1 MSKLVLNANGMIV
14 KAAVEKAEDIVT
26 VEETLSMAA
35 HKGHAN
41 AIIRNIH
48 KMVPVIEGVVLRAAQ
63 DKKTGKPYLYG
74 ERFYTEGSNNPNARA
89 LMEFAS
95 DFDTNE
101 QAVIQL
107 SHWDED
113 EKKLVPDHTVKCNDK
128 TAKRL
133 YVATKTH
140 TLVVYAQLEKDLKKI
155 YKSYSEKQLKNMKQ
169 KFVDEVETMGLRITK
184 NNKVYVANKSVEG
197 THLTVL
203 NWSPSNMRSETQLMT
218 AIQPDDAFKIMD
230 EVSGGALSQ
239 AMSGKLT
246 VASLTKLSARLGILG
261 APSVE
266 MAKAANEEFG
276 YVIVLDEIKG
286 PQDYNEETKEMLE
299 SNGIEIDD
307 NTSDGGYCISVEMI
321 QKSFAKLGRIL
332 SMEKALLFAA
342 QTRANKYFTK
352 VFGEAKTQKNMQFRL
367 NRIIEMYG
375 EDKVLFVEAGEDV
388 TKLERYSEILKSNI
402 VANNALPENERLS
415 EKEILEKTLAD
426 LKKSY
431 KAIVVG
437 NRETL
442 GCIID
447 YNGGKLLKNISLQ
460 KIVEGDVTT
469 HLLDIAKCSETS
481 TSGQMLA
488 KFLIA
493 NKEATINALL
503 ECMADNFDAEL
514 ENMLS
519 GDVDAHKASLAQFMV
534 RYVPNG
540 VENTAA
546 LEALIKEMLPRLQS
560 MIYKSK
566 IDIKAYFQRAL
577 FDDTFFL
584 TAGKVDSLLARNK
597 WTGRLECYSRD
608 VEVKFAKEIAE
619 IKAREDLTLE
629 QKDKATSELLTGVAF
644 KYPSPSS
651 DENAIVTYVT
661 SEQLKARINAMYKA
675 KQITRDERAILLDDF
690 LNTSYGVTK
699 LGADNTLKHKLAGM
713 DTDYDGIAVV
723 FEKKLVDILLTKYNN
738 NDGLATIICK

>member
-1 MSKLVLNANGMIV
+1 MSKLVLNTNGMIV
-14 KAAVEKAEDIVT
+14 KAAVEKSEDVVT
-26 VEETLSMAA
+26 TESILSIAA
-35 HKGHAN
+35 HRGHAN

-48 KMVPVIEGVVLRAAQ
+48 NMVPVIEGIILRAAQ
-63 DKKTGKPYLYG
+63 DKNGGDMYLYG
-74 ERFYTEGSNNPNARA
+74 ERFYTEGTNSPNARA
-89 LMEFAS
+89 LMEFAG
-95 DFDTNE
+95 DFETDE
-101 QAVIQL
+101 QVVIQL
-107 SHWDED
+107 SHWDEND
-113 EKKLVPDHTVKCNDK
+113 KVLVPDYTVKCNDN

-133 YVATKTH
+133 YVITKTH
-140 TLVVYAQLEKDLKKI
+140 TLVVYAQLENDIKKI
-155 YKSYSEKQLKNMKQ
+155 MKHSTEAEIKETKNKL
-169 KFVDEVETMGLRITK
+169 VDEVETMGLRITDK
-184 NNKVYVANKSVEG
+184 NKIYLANKEVAG

-218 AIQPDDAFKIMD
+218 AIQPDDAFEVMD
-230 EVSGGALSQ
+230 KVSGGALSE
-239 AMSGKLT
+239 AISGKLT
-246 VASLTKLSARLGILG
+246 VAGLTKLSARLGILG

-266 MAKAANEEFG
+266 MVKAANEEFG
-276 YVIVLDEIKG
+276 YVIVLDEILG

-299 SNGIEIDD
+299 SNGIEIDN
-307 NTSDGGYCISVEMI
+307 NTSDGAYCISVEMI
-321 QKSFAKLGRIL
+321 QKSFAKLGRNL
-332 SMEKALLFAA
+332 SMNKALLFAA

-367 NRIIEMYG
+367 NKLIEMYG
-375 EDKVLFVEAGEDV
+375 EDKVLFVEAGANVSNLNKED
-388 TKLERYSEILKSNI
+388 
-402 VANNALPENERLS
+402 
-415 EKEILEKTLAD
+415 
-426 LKKSY
+426 Y
-431 KAIVVG
+431 KVVVVG
-437 NRETL
+437 NRDML

-460 KIVEGDVTT
+460 KIVEGNITT
-469 HLLDIAKCSETS
+469 YLLDIAKCSDTS

-493 NKEATINALL
+493 NKEATIDALL
-503 ECMADNFDAEL
+503 GCMGDNYDEKL
-514 ENMLS
+514 EEMLY
-519 GDVDAHKASLAQFMV
+519 GDIDAHQASLAQFIL
-534 RYVPNG
+534 RYAEDG
-540 VENTAA
+540 AENTAA
-546 LEALIKEMLPRLQS
+546 LEALIKEQLPQQIS
-560 MIYKSK
+560 MVYKNK
-566 IDIKAYFQRAL
+566 IGIKAYFQRAL

-619 IKAREDLTLE
+619 IEAREDLTLE
-629 QKDKATSELLTGVAF
+629 QKDKAISELLTGVAF

-651 DENAIVTYVT
+651 DENAIVTYRT
-661 SEQLKARINAMYKA
+661 SKQLKAKINDMYKA
-675 KQITRDERAILLDDF
+675 KQITREERTILLDDF

>member
-35 HKGHAN
+35 HKGHVN

-48 KMVPVIEGVVLRAAQ
+48 KMVPVIEGILLRAAQ

-89 LMEFAS
+89 LMEFAR

-101 QAVIQL
+101 QAVVQL

-128 TAKRL
+128 TADRL

-140 TLVVYAQLEKDLKKI
+140 TLVIYAQLEKDLKKI
-155 YKSYSEKQLKNMKQ
+155 YQNHSEKQLKDMKQ

-184 NNKVYVANKSVEG
+184 ENKVYVANKSVEG

-218 AIQPDDAFKIMD
+218 AIQADKAFEIMD

-239 AMSGKLT
+239 AIEGKMT
-246 VASLTKLSARLGILG
+246 VAGLIKLSARLGILG

-266 MAKAANEEFG
+266 MVKAANEEFG
-276 YVIVLDEIKG
+276 YVIVLDEILG
-286 PQDYNEETKEMLE
+286 PQDYNKETKEMLE

-307 NTSDGGYCISVEMI
+307 NTSDGAYCISVEMM
-321 QKSFAKLGRIL
+321 QKSFAKLGRNL

-367 NRIIEMYG
+367 NRLIEMYG
-375 EDKVLFVEAGEDV
+375 EDKVLFVEAGADVSNLNKED
-388 TKLERYSEILKSNI
+388 
-402 VANNALPENERLS
+402 
-415 EKEILEKTLAD
+415 
-426 LKKSY
+426 Y
-431 KAIVVG
+431 KVIVVG

-460 KIVEGDVTT
+460 KIVEGNVTT
-469 HLLDIAKCSETS
+469 HLLDIAKCSDTS

-503 ECMADNFDAEL
+503 ECMAENFDAEL

-560 MIYKSK
+560 MVYKSK

-597 WTGRLECYSRD
+597 YSGRLECYSRD
-608 VEVKFAKEIAE
+608 VEVKFAEEINEIENSNATRAE
-619 IKAREDLTLE
+619 
-629 QKDKATSELLTGVAF
+629 KDAKLAELLTGVAF

-661 SEQLKARINAMYKA
+661 SAQLKARINAMYKA

-723 FEKKLVDILLTKYNN
+723 FEKKLVDILLTKYND

>member
-35 HKGHAN
+35 HKGHVN
-41 AIIRNIH
+41 AIIGNIH
-48 KMVPVIEGVVLRAAQ
+48 KMVPVIEGIVLRAAQ
-63 DKKTGKPYLYG
+63 DKESGEIYLYG
-74 ERFYTEGSNNPNARA
+74 EKFYTEGSNNPNARA
-89 LMEFAS
+89 LMEFAA

-101 QAVIQL
+101 QAVVQL
-107 SHWDED
+107 SNWDED
-113 EKKLVPDHTVKCNDK
+113 EKKLKPNRTVKCNDT
-128 TAKRL
+128 TADRL

-140 TLVVYAQLEKDLKKI
+140 TLVVYAQIENDIRKI
-155 YKSYSEKQLKNMKQ
+155 MKNSTDAEIKEV
-169 KFVDEVETMGLRITK
+169 KNKLVDGVETMGLRITK

-218 AIQPDDAFKIMD
+218 AIKQDDAFKIMD
-230 EVSGGALSQ
+230 EVSGGALSE
-239 AMSGKLT
+239 AIKGKLT
-246 VASLTKLSARLGILG
+246 VAGLIKLSARLGILG

-266 MAKAANEEFG
+266 MVKAANEEFG

-307 NTSDGGYCISVEMI
+307 NTSDGAYCISVEMI
-321 QKSFAKLGRIL
+321 QKSFAKLNRIL

-367 NRIIEMYG
+367 NKLIEKYG
-375 EDKVLFVEAGEDV
+375 EDKVLFVEAGADVSNLNKED
-388 TKLERYSEILKSNI
+388 
-402 VANNALPENERLS
+402 
-415 EKEILEKTLAD
+415 
-426 LKKSY
+426 Y
-431 KAIVVG
+431 KVIVVG

-460 KIVEGDVTT
+460 KIVEGNVTT

-493 NKEATINALL
+493 DKEATINALL
-503 ECMADNFDAEL
+503 ECMTENFDAEL

-519 GDVDAHKASLAQFMV
+519 GDVDAHKASLAQFII
-534 RYVPNG
+534 RYVANG
-540 VENTAA
+540 TENTAA
-546 LEALIKEMLPRLQS
+546 LEALIKEMLPRQQS
-560 MIYKSK
+560 MVYKNR
-566 IDIKAYFQRAL
+566 INIKAYFQRAL

-584 TAGKVDSLLARNK
+584 TAGKVNSLLARNEYS
-597 WTGRLECYSRD
+597 GRLECYSRD
-608 VEVKFAKEIAE
+608 VEVKFAEEINEIESSNATRAE
-619 IKAREDLTLE
+619 
-629 QKDKATSELLTGVAF
+629 KDAKLAALLTGVAF

-661 SEQLKARINAMYKA
+661 SAQLKARINAMYKA

-723 FEKKLVDILLTKYNN
+723 FEKKLVDILLTKYND

>member
-14 KAAVEKAEDIVT
+14 KAAIEKAEDVVT
-26 VEETLSMAA
+26 IESELSMAA
-35 HKGHAN
+35 HKGHVN
-41 AIIRNIH
+41 AITGNIH
-48 KMVPVIEGVVLRAAQ
+48 KMVPVIEGIVLRAAQ
-63 DKKTGKPYLYG
+63 DKKSGKMYLYG
-74 ERFYTEGSNNPNARA
+74 EKFYTEGSNNPNARA
-89 LMEFAS
+89 LMEFAR

-101 QAVIQL
+101 QAVVQL

-113 EKKLVPDHTVKCNDK
+113 EKKLVPDYTVKCNDN
-128 TAKRL
+128 TAKRM
-133 YVATKTH
+133 YVFTKTH
-140 TLVVYAQLEKDLKKI
+140 TLVTYAQLENDIRKIKKNSTDEEI
-155 YKSYSEKQLKNMKQ
+155 KEIKN
-169 KFVDEVETMGLRITK
+169 KFVDEVETMGLRITNK
-184 NNKVYVANKSVEG
+184 NRVYVANKSVEG

-218 AIQPDDAFKIMD
+218 AIKQDDAFKIMD
-230 EVSGGALSQ
+230 EVSGGALSE
-239 AMSGKLT
+239 AIKGKLT
-246 VASLTKLSARLGILG
+246 VAGLIKLSARLGILG

-266 MAKAANEEFG
+266 MVKAANEEFG
-276 YVIVLDEIKG
+276 YVIVLDEILG
-286 PQDYNEETKEMLE
+286 PQDYNEETREMLE

-307 NTSDGGYCISVEMI
+307 NTSDGSYCISVEMM
-321 QKSFAKLGRIL
+321 QKSFAKLRRNL

-367 NRIIEMYG
+367 NRLIEMYG
-375 EDKVLFVEAGEDV
+375 EDKVLFVEAGADVSNLNKED
-388 TKLERYSEILKSNI
+388 
-402 VANNALPENERLS
+402 
-415 EKEILEKTLAD
+415 
-426 LKKSY
+426 Y
-431 KAIVVG
+431 KVIVVG

-460 KIVEGDVTT
+460 KIVEGNVTT

-493 NKEATINALL
+493 DKEATIDALL
-503 ECMADNFDAEL
+503 GCMGDNYDEKL
-514 ENMLS
+514 EEMLY
-519 GDVDAHKASLAQFMV
+519 GDVDAHQASLAQFIL
-534 RYVPNG
+534 RYAEDG
-540 VENTAA
+540 AENTAA
-546 LEALIKEMLPRLQS
+546 LEALIKEQLPQQTS
-560 MIYKSK
+560 MVYKSK

-619 IKAREDLTLE
+619 IEAREDLTLE

-651 DENAIVTYVT
+651 DENAIVTYRT
-661 SEQLKARINAMYKA
+661 SKQLKAKINDMYKA
-675 KQITRDERAILLDDF
+675 KQITREERAILLDDF

-723 FEKKLVDILLTKYNN
+723 FEKKLVDILLTKYND

>member
-14 KAAVEKAEDIVT
+14 KAAIERAEEIAT
-26 VEETLSMAA
+26 IESPLSMAA
-35 HKGHAN
+35 HKGHVN

-48 KMVPVIEGVVLRAAQ
+48 KMVPVIEGIILRAAQ
-63 DKKTGKPYLYG
+63 DKESGEMYLYG
-74 ERFYTEGSNNPNARA
+74 ERFHTTGSNNPNARA
-89 LMEFAS
+89 LMEFAA

-101 QAVIQL
+101 QAVVQL

-113 EKKLVPDHTVKCNDK
+113 EKALVPDYTVKCNDT
-128 TAKRL
+128 TADRL

-140 TLVVYAQLEKDLKKI
+140 TLVVYARLENDIRKI
-155 YKSYSEKQLKNMKQ
+155 MKNSTDAEIKEV
-169 KFVDEVETMGLRITK
+169 KNKLVDGVETMGLRITK
-184 NNKVYVANKSVEG
+184 NDKVYVANKSVEG

-266 MAKAANEEFG
+266 MVKAANEEFG

-307 NTSDGGYCISVEMI
+307 NTSDGAYCISVEMI
-321 QKSFAKLGRIL
+321 QKSFAKLNRIL

-367 NRIIEMYG
+367 NKLIEKYG
-375 EDKVLFVEAGEDV
+375 EDKVLFVEAGADVSNLNKED
-388 TKLERYSEILKSNI
+388 
-402 VANNALPENERLS
+402 
-415 EKEILEKTLAD
+415 
-426 LKKSY
+426 Y
-431 KAIVVG
+431 KVIVVG

-460 KIVEGDVTT
+460 KIVEGNVTT

-493 NKEATINALL
+493 NKEATIDALL
-503 ECMADNFDAEL
+503 GCMGDNYDEKL
-514 ENMLS
+514 EEMLY
-519 GDVDAHKASLAQFMV
+519 GDIDAHQASLAQFIL
-534 RYVPNG
+534 RYAEDG
-540 VENTAA
+540 AENTAA
-546 LEALIKEMLPRLQS
+546 LEALIKEQLPQQIS
-560 MIYKSK
+560 MVYKNK
-566 IDIKAYFQRAL
+566 IGIKAYFQRAL

-619 IKAREDLTLE
+619 IEAREDLTLE
-629 QKDKATSELLTGVAF
+629 QKDKAISELLTGVAF

-651 DENAIVTYVT
+651 DENAIVTYRT
-661 SEQLKARINAMYKA
+661 SKQLKAKINDMYKA
-675 KQITRDERAILLDDF
+675 KQITREERTILLDDF

-723 FEKKLVDILLTKYNN
+723 FEKKLVDILLTKYND

>member
-26 VEETLSMAA
+26 VESPLSMAA
-35 HKGHAN
+35 HKGHVN
-41 AIIRNIH
+41 AIIGNIH
-48 KMVPVIEGVVLRAAQ
+48 KMVPVIEGIVLRAAQ
-63 DKKTGKPYLYG
+63 DKESGEIYLYG
-74 ERFYTEGSNNPNARA
+74 EKFYTEGSNNPNARA
-89 LMEFAS
+89 LMEFAA

-101 QAVIQL
+101 QAVVQL
-107 SHWDED
+107 SNWDED
-113 EKKLVPDHTVKCNDK
+113 EKKLKPNRTVKCNDT
-128 TAKRL
+128 TADRL

-140 TLVVYAQLEKDLKKI
+140 TLVVYAQIENDIRKI
-155 YKSYSEKQLKNMKQ
+155 MKNSTDAEIKEV
-169 KFVDEVETMGLRITK
+169 KNKLVDGVETMGLRITK

-218 AIQPDDAFKIMD
+218 AIQADKAFEIMD

-239 AMSGKLT
+239 AIEGKIT
-246 VASLTKLSARLGILG
+246 VAGLIKLSARLGILG

-266 MAKAANEEFG
+266 MVKAANEEFG

-307 NTSDGGYCISVEMI
+307 NTSDGAYCISVEMI
-321 QKSFAKLGRIL
+321 QKSFAKLNRIL

-367 NRIIEMYG
+367 NKLIEKYG
-375 EDKVLFVEAGEDV
+375 EDKVLFVEAGADVSNLNKED
-388 TKLERYSEILKSNI
+388 
-402 VANNALPENERLS
+402 
-415 EKEILEKTLAD
+415 
-426 LKKSY
+426 Y
-431 KAIVVG
+431 KVIVVG

-460 KIVEGDVTT
+460 KIVEGNVTT

-493 NKEATINALL
+493 DKEATINALL
-503 ECMADNFDAEL
+503 ECMTENFDAEL

-519 GDVDAHKASLAQFMV
+519 GDVDAHKASLAQFII
-534 RYVPNG
+534 RYVANG
-540 VENTAA
+540 TENTAA
-546 LEALIKEMLPRLQS
+546 LEALIKEMLPRQQS
-560 MIYKSK
+560 MVYKNR
-566 IDIKAYFQRAL
+566 INIKAYFQRAL

-584 TAGKVDSLLARNK
+584 TAGKVNSLLARNEYS
-597 WTGRLECYSRD
+597 GRLECYSRD
-608 VEVKFAKEIAE
+608 VEVKFAEEINEIESSNATRAE
-619 IKAREDLTLE
+619 
-629 QKDKATSELLTGVAF
+629 KDAKLAALLTGVAF

-661 SEQLKARINAMYKA
+661 SAQLKARINAMYKA

-723 FEKKLVDILLTKYNN
+723 FEKKLVDILLTKYND

>member
-35 HKGHAN
+35 HKGHVN

-48 KMVPVIEGVVLRAAQ
+48 KMVPVIEGILLRAAQ

-89 LMEFAS
+89 LMEFAA

-101 QAVIQL
+101 QAVVQL

-113 EKKLVPDHTVKCNDK
+113 EKALVPDYTVKCNDT
-128 TAKRL
+128 TADRL

-140 TLVVYAQLEKDLKKI
+140 TLVIYAQLEKDLKKI
-155 YKSYSEKQLKNMKQ
+155 YQNHSEKQLKDMKQ

-184 NNKVYVANKSVEG
+184 NDKVYVANKSVEG

-266 MAKAANEEFG
+266 MVKAANEEFG

-307 NTSDGGYCISVEMI
+307 NTSDGAYCISVEMI
-321 QKSFAKLGRIL
+321 QKSFAKLNRIL

-367 NRIIEMYG
+367 NKLIEKYG
-375 EDKVLFVEAGEDV
+375 EDKVLFVEAGADVSNLNKED
-388 TKLERYSEILKSNI
+388 
-402 VANNALPENERLS
+402 
-415 EKEILEKTLAD
+415 
-426 LKKSY
+426 Y
-431 KAIVVG
+431 KVIVVG

-460 KIVEGDVTT
+460 KIVEGNVTT

-493 NKEATINALL
+493 NKEATIDALL
-503 ECMADNFDAEL
+503 GCMGDNYDEKL
-514 ENMLS
+514 EEMLY
-519 GDVDAHKASLAQFMV
+519 GDIDAHQASLAQFIL
-534 RYVPNG
+534 RYAEDG
-540 VENTAA
+540 AENTAA
-546 LEALIKEMLPRLQS
+546 LEALIKEQLPQQIS
-560 MIYKSK
+560 MVYKNK
-566 IDIKAYFQRAL
+566 IGIKAYFQRAL

-619 IKAREDLTLE
+619 IEAREDLTLE
-629 QKDKATSELLTGVAF
+629 QKDKAISELLTGVAF

-651 DENAIVTYVT
+651 DENAIVTYRT
-661 SEQLKARINAMYKA
+661 SKQLKAKINDMYKA
-675 KQITRDERAILLDDF
+675 KQITREERTILLDDF

-723 FEKKLVDILLTKYNN
+723 FEKKLVDILLTKYND

>member
-26 VEETLSMAA
+26 VESPLSMAA
-35 HKGHAN
+35 HKGHVN
-41 AIIRNIH
+41 AIIGNIH
-48 KMVPVIEGVVLRAAQ
+48 KMVPVIEGIVLRAAQ
-63 DKKTGKPYLYG
+63 DKESGEIYLYG
-74 ERFYTEGSNNPNARA
+74 EKFYTEGSNNPNARA
-89 LMEFAS
+89 LMEFAA

-101 QAVIQL
+101 QAVVQL
-107 SHWDED
+107 SNWDED
-113 EKKLVPDHTVKCNDK
+113 EKKLKPNRTVKCNDT
-128 TAKRL
+128 TADRL

-140 TLVVYAQLEKDLKKI
+140 TLVVYAQIENDIRKI
-155 YKSYSEKQLKNMKQ
+155 MKNSTDAEIKEIKN

-203 NWSPSNMRSETQLMT
+203 NWSPSNMRNETQLMT
-218 AIQPDDAFKIMD
+218 AIKQDDAFKIMD
-230 EVSGGALSQ
+230 EVSGGALSE
-239 AMSGKLT
+239 AIKGKLT
-246 VASLTKLSARLGILG
+246 VAGLIKLSARLGILG

-266 MAKAANEEFG
+266 MVKAANEEFG

-307 NTSDGGYCISVEMI
+307 NTSDGAYCISVEMI
-321 QKSFAKLGRIL
+321 QKSFAKLGRNL

-367 NRIIEMYG
+367 NRLIEMYG
-375 EDKVLFVEAGEDV
+375 EDKVLFVEAGADVSNLNKED
-388 TKLERYSEILKSNI
+388 
-402 VANNALPENERLS
+402 
-415 EKEILEKTLAD
+415 
-426 LKKSY
+426 Y
-431 KAIVVG
+431 KVIVVG

-460 KIVEGDVTT
+460 KIVEGNVTT

-493 NKEATINALL
+493 DKEATIDALL
-503 ECMADNFDAEL
+503 GCMGDNYDEKL
-514 ENMLS
+514 EEMLY
-519 GDVDAHKASLAQFMV
+519 GDVDAHQASLAQFIL
-534 RYVPNG
+534 RYAEDG
-540 VENTAA
+540 AENTAA
-546 LEALIKEMLPRLQS
+546 LEALIKEQLPQQTS
-560 MIYKSK
+560 MVYKSK

-584 TAGKVDSLLARNK
+584 TAGKVNSLLARNK
-597 WTGRLECYSRD
+597 YSGRLECYSRD

-619 IKAREDLTLE
+619 IENSNITREE
-629 QKDKATSELLTGVAF
+629 KDAKLAALLTGVAF

-661 SEQLKARINAMYKA
+661 SAQLKARINAMYKA

-723 FEKKLVDILLTKYNN
+723 FEKKLVDILLTKYND

>member
-35 HKGHAN
+35 HKGHVN
-41 AIIRNIH
+41 AIIGNIH
-48 KMVPVIEGVVLRAAQ
+48 KMVPVIEGIVLRAAQ
-63 DKKTGKPYLYG
+63 DKESGEIYLYG
-74 ERFYTEGSNNPNARA
+74 EKFYTEGSNNPNARA
-89 LMEFAS
+89 LMEFAA

-101 QAVIQL
+101 QAVVQL
-107 SHWDED
+107 SNWDED
-113 EKKLVPDHTVKCNDK
+113 EKKLKPNRTVKCNDT
-128 TAKRL
+128 TADRL

-140 TLVVYAQLEKDLKKI
+140 TLVVYAQIENDIRKI
-155 YKSYSEKQLKNMKQ
+155 MKNSTDAEIKEV
-169 KFVDEVETMGLRITK
+169 KNKLVDGVETMGLRITK

-218 AIQPDDAFKIMD
+218 AIKQDDAFKIMD
-230 EVSGGALSQ
+230 EVSGGALSE
-239 AMSGKLT
+239 AIKGKLT
-246 VASLTKLSARLGILG
+246 VAGLIKLSARLGILG

-266 MAKAANEEFG
+266 MVKAANEEFG

-307 NTSDGGYCISVEMI
+307 NTSDGAYCISVEMI
-321 QKSFAKLGRIL
+321 QKSFAKLNRIL

-367 NRIIEMYG
+367 NKLIEKYG
-375 EDKVLFVEAGEDV
+375 EDKVLFVEAGADVSNLNKED
-388 TKLERYSEILKSNI
+388 
-402 VANNALPENERLS
+402 
-415 EKEILEKTLAD
+415 
-426 LKKSY
+426 Y
-431 KAIVVG
+431 KVIVVG

-460 KIVEGDVTT
+460 KIVEGNVTT

-493 NKEATINALL
+493 DKEATINALL
-503 ECMADNFDAEL
+503 ECMTENFDAEL

-519 GDVDAHKASLAQFMV
+519 GDVDAHKASLAQFII
-534 RYVPNG
+534 RYVANG
-540 VENTAA
+540 TENTAA
-546 LEALIKEMLPRLQS
+546 LEALIKEMLPRQQS
-560 MIYKSK
+560 MVYKNR

-584 TAGKVDSLLARNK
+584 TAGKVNSLLARNEYS
-597 WTGRLECYSRD
+597 GRLECYSRD
-608 VEVKFAKEIAE
+608 VEVKFAEEINEIESSNATRAE
-619 IKAREDLTLE
+619 
-629 QKDKATSELLTGVAF
+629 KDAKLAALLTGVAF

-661 SEQLKARINAMYKA
+661 SAQLKARINAMYKA

-723 FEKKLVDILLTKYNN
+723 FEKKLVDILLTKYND

>member
-14 KAAVEKAEDIVT
+14 KAAIEKAEDVVT
-26 VEETLSMAA
+26 VESELSMAA
-35 HKGHAN
+35 HKGHVN
-41 AIIRNIH
+41 AIIGNIH
-48 KMVPVIEGVVLRAAQ
+48 KMVPVIEGIVLRAAQ
-63 DKKTGKPYLYG
+63 DKESGEIYLYG
-74 ERFYTEGSNNPNARA
+74 EKFYTEGSNNPNARA
-89 LMEFAS
+89 LMEFAA

-101 QAVIQL
+101 QAVVQL
-107 SHWDED
+107 SNWDED
-113 EKKLVPDHTVKCNDK
+113 EKKLKPNRTVKCNDT
-128 TAKRL
+128 TADRL

-140 TLVVYAQLEKDLKKI
+140 TLVVYAQIENDIRKI
-155 YKSYSEKQLKNMKQ
+155 MKNSTDAEIKEV
-169 KFVDEVETMGLRITK
+169 KNKLVDGVETMGLRITK

-218 AIQPDDAFKIMD
+218 AIKQDDAFKIMD
-230 EVSGGALSQ
+230 EVSGGALSE
-239 AMSGKLT
+239 AIKGKLT
-246 VASLTKLSARLGILG
+246 VAGLIKLSARLGILG

-266 MAKAANEEFG
+266 MVKAANEEFG

-307 NTSDGGYCISVEMI
+307 NTSDGAYCISVEMI
-321 QKSFAKLGRIL
+321 QKSFAKLNRIL

-367 NRIIEMYG
+367 NRLIEMYG
-375 EDKVLFVEAGEDV
+375 EDKVLFVEAGADVSNLNKED
-388 TKLERYSEILKSNI
+388 
-402 VANNALPENERLS
+402 
-415 EKEILEKTLAD
+415 
-426 LKKSY
+426 Y
-431 KAIVVG
+431 KVIVVG

-493 NKEATINALL
+493 DKEATINALL
-503 ECMADNFDAEL
+503 ECMTENFDAEL

-519 GDVDAHKASLAQFMV
+519 GDVDAHKASLAQFII
-534 RYVPNG
+534 RYVANG
-540 VENTAA
+540 TENTAA
-546 LEALIKEMLPRLQS
+546 LEALIKEMLPRQQS
-560 MIYKSK
+560 MVYKNR

-584 TAGKVDSLLARNK
+584 TAGKVDSLLARNEYS
-597 WTGRLECYSRD
+597 GRLECYSRD
-608 VEVKFAKEIAE
+608 VEVKFAEEINE
-619 IKAREDLTLE
+619 IENSNITREE
-629 QKDKATSELLTGVAF
+629 KDAKLAALLTGVAF

-661 SEQLKARINAMYKA
+661 SAQLKARINAMYKA

-723 FEKKLVDILLTKYNN
+723 FEKKLVDILLTKYND

>member
-35 HKGHAN
+35 HKGHVN
-41 AIIRNIH
+41 AITGNIH
-48 KMVPVIEGVVLRAAQ
+48 KMVPVIEGIVLRAAQ

-89 LMEFAS
+89 LMEFAR

-101 QAVIQL
+101 QAVVQL

-128 TAKRL
+128 TADRL

-140 TLVVYAQLEKDLKKI
+140 TLVIYAQLEKDLKKI
-155 YKSYSEKQLKNMKQ
+155 YQNHSEKQLKDMKQ

-184 NNKVYVANKSVEG
+184 ENKVYVANKSVEG

-218 AIQPDDAFKIMD
+218 AIKQDDAFKIMD
-230 EVSGGALSQ
+230 EVSGGALSE
-239 AMSGKLT
+239 AIKGKLT
-246 VASLTKLSARLGILG
+246 VAGLIKLSARLGILG

-266 MAKAANEEFG
+266 MVKAANEEFG
-276 YVIVLDEIKG
+276 YVIVLDEILG
-286 PQDYNEETKEMLE
+286 PQDYNKETKEMLE

-307 NTSDGGYCISVEMI
+307 NTSDGAYCISVEMM
-321 QKSFAKLGRIL
+321 QKSFAKLGRNL

-367 NRIIEMYG
+367 NRLIEMYG
-375 EDKVLFVEAGEDV
+375 EDKVLFVEAGADVSNLNKED
-388 TKLERYSEILKSNI
+388 
-402 VANNALPENERLS
+402 
-415 EKEILEKTLAD
+415 
-426 LKKSY
+426 Y
-431 KAIVVG
+431 KVIVVG

-460 KIVEGDVTT
+460 KIVEGNVTT
-469 HLLDIAKCSETS
+469 HLLDIAKCSDTS

-503 ECMADNFDAEL
+503 ECMAENFDAEL

-560 MIYKSK
+560 MVYKSK

-597 WTGRLECYSRD
+597 YSGRLECYSRD
-608 VEVKFAKEIAE
+608 VEVKFAEEINEIENSNATRAE
-619 IKAREDLTLE
+619 
-629 QKDKATSELLTGVAF
+629 KDAKLAELLTGVAF

-661 SEQLKARINAMYKA
+661 SAQLKARINAMYKA

-723 FEKKLVDILLTKYNN
+723 FEKKLVDILLTKYND

>member
-35 HKGHAN
+35 HKGHVN
-41 AIIRNIH
+41 AIIGNIH
-48 KMVPVIEGVVLRAAQ
+48 KMVPVIEGIVLRAAQ
-63 DKKTGKPYLYG
+63 DKESGEIYLYG
-74 ERFYTEGSNNPNARA
+74 EKFYTEGSNNPNARA
-89 LMEFAS
+89 LMEFAA

-101 QAVIQL
+101 QAVVQL
-107 SHWDED
+107 SNWDED
-113 EKKLVPDHTVKCNDK
+113 EKKLKPNRTVKCNDT
-128 TAKRL
+128 TADRL

-140 TLVVYAQLEKDLKKI
+140 TLVVYAQIENDIRKI
-155 YKSYSEKQLKNMKQ
+155 MKNSTDAEIKEV
-169 KFVDEVETMGLRITK
+169 KNKLVDGVETMGLRITK

-218 AIQPDDAFKIMD
+218 AIKQDDAFKIMD
-230 EVSGGALSQ
+230 EVSGGALSE
-239 AMSGKLT
+239 AIKGKLT
-246 VASLTKLSARLGILG
+246 VAGLIKLSARLGILG

-266 MAKAANEEFG
+266 MVKAANEEFG

-307 NTSDGGYCISVEMI
+307 NTSDGAYCISVEMI
-321 QKSFAKLGRIL
+321 QKSFAKLNRIL

-367 NRIIEMYG
+367 NKLIEKYG
-375 EDKVLFVEAGEDV
+375 EDKVLFVEAGADVSNLNKED
-388 TKLERYSEILKSNI
+388 
-402 VANNALPENERLS
+402 
-415 EKEILEKTLAD
+415 
-426 LKKSY
+426 Y
-431 KAIVVG
+431 KVIVVG

-460 KIVEGDVTT
+460 KIVEGNVTT

-493 NKEATINALL
+493 DKEATIDALL
-503 ECMADNFDAEL
+503 GCMGDNYDEKL
-514 ENMLS
+514 EEMLY
-519 GDVDAHKASLAQFMV
+519 GDVDAHQASLAQFIL
-534 RYVPNG
+534 RYAEDG
-540 VENTAA
+540 AENTAA
-546 LEALIKEMLPRLQS
+546 LEALIKEQLPQQTS
-560 MIYKSK
+560 MVYKSK

-608 VEVKFAKEIAE
+608 IEVKFAKEIAE
-619 IKAREDLTLE
+619 IEAREDLTLE

-651 DENAIVTYVT
+651 DENAIVTYRT
-661 SEQLKARINAMYKA
+661 SKQLKAKINDMYKA
-675 KQITRDERAILLDDF
+675 KQITREERAILLDDF

-723 FEKKLVDILLTKYNN
+723 FEKKLVDILLTKYND

>member
-1 MSKLVLNANGMIV
+1 MSKLTVNANGMIV
-14 KAAVEKAEDIVT
+14 KAAIEKAENIVT

-89 LMEFAS
+89 LMEFAR

-140 TLVVYAQLEKDLKKI
+140 TLVIYAQLEKDLKKI
-155 YKSYSEKQLKNMKQ
+155 YQNHSEKQLKDMKQ

-307 NTSDGGYCISVEMI
+307 NTSDGAYCISVEMI
-321 QKSFAKLGRIL
+321 QKSFAKLGRTL

-367 NRIIEMYG
+367 NRLIEMYG
-375 EDKVLFVEAGEDV
+375 EDKVLFVEAGADVSNLNKED
-388 TKLERYSEILKSNI
+388 
-402 VANNALPENERLS
+402 
-415 EKEILEKTLAD
+415 
-426 LKKSY
+426 Y

-460 KIVEGDVTT
+460 KIVEGNVTT

-493 NKEATINALL
+493 NKEATIDALL
-503 ECMADNFDAEL
+503 GCMGDNYDEKL
-514 ENMLS
+514 EEMLY
-519 GDVDAHKASLAQFMV
+519 GDIDAHQASLAQFIL
-534 RYVPNG
+534 RYAEDG
-540 VENTAA
+540 AENTAA
-546 LEALIKEMLPRLQS
+546 LEALIKELLPQQIS
-560 MIYKSK
+560 MVDKNK
-566 IDIKAYFQRAL
+566 IGIKAYFQRAL

-619 IKAREDLTLE
+619 IEAREDLTLE
-629 QKDKATSELLTGVAF
+629 QKDKATSELLTGIAF
-644 KYPSPSS
+644 KFPSPSS
-651 DENAIVTYVT
+651 DENAIVTYRT
-661 SEQLKARINAMYKA
+661 SKQLKAKINDMYKA
-675 KQITRDERAILLDDF
+675 KQITREERAILLDDF

-723 FEKKLVDILLTKYNN
+723 FEKKLVDILLTKYND

>member
-1 MSKLVLNANGMIV
+1 
-14 KAAVEKAEDIVT
+14 
-26 VEETLSMAA
+26 MAA
-35 HKGHAN
+35 HKGHVN
-41 AIIRNIH
+41 AIIGNIH
-48 KMVPVIEGVVLRAAQ
+48 KMVPVIEGIVLRAAQ
-63 DKKTGKPYLYG
+63 DKKSGEIYLYG
-74 ERFYTEGSNNPNARA
+74 EKFYTEGSNNPNARA
-89 LMEFAS
+89 LMEFAR

-101 QAVIQL
+101 QAVVQL

-113 EKKLVPDHTVKCNDK
+113 EKKLVPDHTVKCNDN
-128 TAKRL
+128 TADRL

-140 TLVVYAQLEKDLKKI
+140 TLVIYAQLENDIRKI
-155 YKSYSEKQLKNMKQ
+155 MKNSTDEEIKEVKN

-230 EVSGGALSQ
+230 EVSGGALSE
-239 AMSGKLT
+239 AIKGKLT
-246 VASLTKLSARLGILG
+246 VAGLIKLSARLGILG

-266 MAKAANEEFG
+266 MVKAANEEFG

-307 NTSDGGYCISVEMI
+307 NTSDGAYCISVEMI
-321 QKSFAKLGRIL
+321 QKSFAKLDRIL

-367 NRIIEMYG
+367 NKLIEIYG
-375 EDKVLFVEAGEDV
+375 EDKVLFVEAGADVSNLNKED
-388 TKLERYSEILKSNI
+388 
-402 VANNALPENERLS
+402 
-415 EKEILEKTLAD
+415 
-426 LKKSY
+426 Y
-431 KAIVVG
+431 KVIVVG

-460 KIVEGDVTT
+460 KIVEGNVTT

-493 NKEATINALL
+493 DKEATINALL
-503 ECMADNFDAEL
+503 ECMAENFDAEL

-519 GDVDAHKASLAQFMV
+519 GDVDAHKASLAQFII
-534 RYVPNG
+534 RYVANG
-540 VENTAA
+540 AENTAA
-546 LEALIKEMLPRLQS
+546 LEALIKEMLPRQQS
-560 MIYKSK
+560 MVYKSK
-566 IDIKAYFQRAL
+566 NRYK
-577 FDDTFFL
+577 
-584 TAGKVDSLLARNK
+584 SLLPK
-597 WTGRLECYSRD
+597 S
-608 VEVKFAKEIAE
+608 FI
-619 IKAREDLTLE
+619 
-629 QKDKATSELLTGVAF
+629 
-644 KYPSPSS
+644 
-651 DENAIVTYVT
+651 
-661 SEQLKARINAMYKA
+661 
-675 KQITRDERAILLDDF
+675 
-690 LNTSYGVTK
+690 
-699 LGADNTLKHKLAGM
+699 
-713 DTDYDGIAVV
+713 
-723 FEKKLVDILLTKYNN
+723 
-738 NDGLATIICK
+738 

>member
-14 KAAVEKAEDIVT
+14 KAAIERAEEIAT
-26 VEETLSMAA
+26 IESPLSMAA
-35 HKGHAN
+35 HKGHVN
-41 AIIRNIH
+41 AIIGNIH
-48 KMVPVIEGVVLRAAQ
+48 KMVPVIEGIVLRAAQ
-63 DKKTGKPYLYG
+63 DKESGEIYLYG
-74 ERFYTEGSNNPNARA
+74 EKFYTEGSNNPNARA
-89 LMEFAS
+89 LMEFAA

-101 QAVIQL
+101 QAVVQL
-107 SHWDED
+107 SNWDED
-113 EKKLVPDHTVKCNDK
+113 EKKLKPNRTVKCNDT
-128 TAKRL
+128 TADRL

-140 TLVVYAQLEKDLKKI
+140 TLVVYAQIENDIRKI
-155 YKSYSEKQLKNMKQ
+155 MKNSTDAEIKEV
-169 KFVDEVETMGLRITK
+169 KNKLVDGVETMGLRITK

-218 AIQPDDAFKIMD
+218 AIKQDDAFKIMD
-230 EVSGGALSQ
+230 EVSGGALSE
-239 AMSGKLT
+239 AIKGKLT
-246 VASLTKLSARLGILG
+246 VAGLIKLSARLGILG

-266 MAKAANEEFG
+266 MVKAANEEFG

-307 NTSDGGYCISVEMI
+307 NTSDGAYCISVEMI
-321 QKSFAKLGRIL
+321 QKSFAKLNRIL

-367 NRIIEMYG
+367 NKLIEKYG
-375 EDKVLFVEAGEDV
+375 EDKVLFVEAGADVSNLNKED
-388 TKLERYSEILKSNI
+388 
-402 VANNALPENERLS
+402 
-415 EKEILEKTLAD
+415 
-426 LKKSY
+426 Y
-431 KAIVVG
+431 KVIVVG

-460 KIVEGDVTT
+460 KIVEGNVTT

-493 NKEATINALL
+493 DKEATINALL
-503 ECMADNFDAEL
+503 ECMTENFDAEL

-519 GDVDAHKASLAQFMV
+519 GDVDAHKASLAQFII
-534 RYVPNG
+534 RYVANG
-540 VENTAA
+540 TENTAA
-546 LEALIKEMLPRLQS
+546 LEALIKEMLPRQQS
-560 MIYKSK
+560 MVYKNR
-566 IDIKAYFQRAL
+566 INIKAYFQRAL

-584 TAGKVDSLLARNK
+584 TAGKVNSLLAKNEYS
-597 WTGRLECYSRD
+597 GRLECYSRD
-608 VEVKFAKEIAE
+608 VEVKFAEEINEIESSNATRAE
-619 IKAREDLTLE
+619 
-629 QKDKATSELLTGVAF
+629 KDAKLAALLTGVAF

-661 SEQLKARINAMYKA
+661 SAQLKARINAMYKA
-675 KQITRDERAILLDDF
+675 KQITREERAILLDDF

-723 FEKKLVDILLTKYNN
+723 FEKKLVDILLTKYND

>member
-14 KAAVEKAEDIVT
+14 KAAVEKAEDVVT
-26 VEETLSMAA
+26 VEETLSLAA

-48 KMVPVIEGVVLRAAQ
+48 KMVPVIEGIILRAAQ
-63 DKKTGKPYLYG
+63 DKESGEMYLYG
-74 ERFYTEGSNNPNARA
+74 ERFHTTGSNNPNARA
-89 LMEFAS
+89 LMEFAA

-101 QAVIQL
+101 QAVVQL

-113 EKKLVPDHTVKCNDK
+113 EKALAPDYTVKCNDT
-128 TAKRL
+128 TADRL
-133 YVATKTH
+133 YMATKTH
-140 TLVVYAQLEKDLKKI
+140 TLVVYARLENDIRKI
-155 YKSYSEKQLKNMKQ
+155 MKNSTDAEIKEV
-169 KFVDEVETMGLRITK
+169 KNKLVDGVETMGLRITK
-184 NNKVYVANKSVEG
+184 NDKIYVASKSVEG

-246 VASLTKLSARLGILG
+246 VAGLTKLSARLGILG

-266 MAKAANEEFG
+266 MVKAANEEFG
-276 YVIVLDEIKG
+276 YVIVLDEILG
-286 PQDYNEETKEMLE
+286 PQDYNEETREMLE

-307 NTSDGGYCISVEMI
+307 NTSDGAYCISVEMM
-321 QKSFAKLGRIL
+321 QKSFAKLGRNL
-332 SMEKALLFAA
+332 SMDKALLFAA

-367 NRIIEMYG
+367 NRLIEMYG
-375 EDKVLFVEAGEDV
+375 EDKVLFVEAGTDVSNLNRED
-388 TKLERYSEILKSNI
+388 
-402 VANNALPENERLS
+402 
-415 EKEILEKTLAD
+415 
-426 LKKSY
+426 Y
-431 KAIVVG
+431 KVIVVG

-460 KIVEGDVTT
+460 KIVEGNVTT
-469 HLLDIAKCSETS
+469 HLLDIAKCSDTS

-493 NKEATINALL
+493 DKEATINALL
-503 ECMADNFDAEL
+503 ECMSENFDAEL

-519 GDVDAHKASLAQFMV
+519 GDIDAHKASLAQFII
-534 RYVPNG
+534 RYVANG
-540 VENTAA
+540 TENTAA
-546 LEALIKEMLPRLQS
+546 LEALIKEMLPRQQA
-560 MIYKSK
+560 MVYKNK

-584 TAGKVDSLLARNK
+584 TAGKVDSLLARNEYS
-597 WTGRLECYSRD
+597 GRLECYSRD
-608 VEVKFAKEIAE
+608 VEVKFAEEINEIESSNATRAE
-619 IKAREDLTLE
+619 
-629 QKDKATSELLTGVAF
+629 KDAKLAELLTGVAF

-661 SEQLKARINAMYKA
+661 SAQ
-675 KQITRDERAILLDDF
+675 
-690 LNTSYGVTK
+690 
-699 LGADNTLKHKLAGM
+699 
-713 DTDYDGIAVV
+713 
-723 FEKKLVDILLTKYNN
+723 
-738 NDGLATIICK
+738 

>member
-1 MSKLVLNANGMIV
+1 M
-14 KAAVEKAEDIVT
+14 
-26 VEETLSMAA
+26 
-35 HKGHAN
+35 
-41 AIIRNIH
+41 
-48 KMVPVIEGVVLRAAQ
+48 
-63 DKKTGKPYLYG
+63 
-74 ERFYTEGSNNPNARA
+74 
-89 LMEFAS
+89 
-95 DFDTNE
+95 
-101 QAVIQL
+101 
-107 SHWDED
+107 
-113 EKKLVPDHTVKCNDK
+113 
-128 TAKRL
+128 
-133 YVATKTH
+133 ATKTH
-140 TLVVYAQLEKDLKKI
+140 TLVVYAQIENDIRKI
-155 YKSYSEKQLKNMKQ
+155 MKNSTDAEIKEV
-169 KFVDEVETMGLRITK
+169 KNKLVDGVETMGLRITK

-218 AIQPDDAFKIMD
+218 AIQADKAFEIMD

-239 AMSGKLT
+239 AIEGKMT
-246 VASLTKLSARLGILG
+246 VAGLIKLSARLGILG

-266 MAKAANEEFG
+266 MVKAANEEFG
-276 YVIVLDEIKG
+276 YVIVLDEILG
-286 PQDYNEETKEMLE
+286 PQDYNKETKEMLE

-307 NTSDGGYCISVEMI
+307 NTSDGAYCISVEMI
-321 QKSFAKLGRIL
+321 QKSFAKLNRIL

-367 NRIIEMYG
+367 NKLIEKYG
-375 EDKVLFVEAGEDV
+375 EDKVLFVEAGADVSNLNKED
-388 TKLERYSEILKSNI
+388 
-402 VANNALPENERLS
+402 
-415 EKEILEKTLAD
+415 
-426 LKKSY
+426 Y
-431 KAIVVG
+431 KVIVVG

-460 KIVEGDVTT
+460 KIVEGNVTT
-469 HLLDIAKCSETS
+469 HLLDIAKCSDTS

-503 ECMADNFDAEL
+503 ECMAENFDAEL

-560 MIYKSK
+560 MVYKSK

-597 WTGRLECYSRD
+597 YSGRLECYSRD
-608 VEVKFAKEIAE
+608 VEVKFAEEINEIENSNATRAE
-619 IKAREDLTLE
+619 
-629 QKDKATSELLTGVAF
+629 KDAKLAELLTGVAF

-661 SEQLKARINAMYKA
+661 SAQLKARINAMYKA
-675 KQITRDERAILLDDF
+675 KQITREERAILLDDF
-690 LNTSYGVTK
+690 LNTSYGVIK

-723 FEKKLVDILLTKYNN
+723 FEKKLVDILLTKYND

>member
-14 KAAVEKAEDIVT
+14 KAVVEKAEDVVT
-26 VEETLSMAA
+26 VEETLSMGA

-48 KMVPVIEGVVLRAAQ
+48 KMVPVIEGIILRAAQ
-63 DKKTGKPYLYG
+63 DKESDEMYLYG
-74 ERFYTEGSNNPNARA
+74 ERFHTTGSNNPNARA
-89 LMEFAS
+89 LMEFAA

-101 QAVIQL
+101 QAVVQL

-113 EKKLVPDHTVKCNDK
+113 EKALVPDYTVKCNDT
-128 TAKRL
+128 TADRL

-140 TLVVYAQLEKDLKKI
+140 TLVVYARLENDIRKI
-155 YKSYSEKQLKNMKQ
+155 MKNSTDAEIKEV
-169 KFVDEVETMGLRITK
+169 KNKLVDGVETMGLRITK
-184 NNKVYVANKSVEG
+184 NDKVYVANKSVEG

-239 AMSGKLT
+239 AIEGKLT

-266 MAKAANEEFG
+266 MVKAANEEFG
-276 YVIVLDEIKG
+276 YVIVLDEILG
-286 PQDYNEETKEMLE
+286 PQDYNEETREMLE

-307 NTSDGGYCISVEMI
+307 NTSDGAYCISVEMM
-321 QKSFAKLGRIL
+321 QKSFAKLGKNL
-332 SMEKALLFAA
+332 SMDKALLFAA

-367 NRIIEMYG
+367 NRLIEMYG
-375 EDKVLFVEAGEDV
+375 EDKVLFVEAGTDVSNLNRED
-388 TKLERYSEILKSNI
+388 
-402 VANNALPENERLS
+402 
-415 EKEILEKTLAD
+415 
-426 LKKSY
+426 Y
-431 KAIVVG
+431 KVIVVG

-460 KIVEGDVTT
+460 KIVEGNVTT
-469 HLLDIAKCSETS
+469 HLLDIAKCSDTS

-493 NKEATINALL
+493 DKEATINALL
-503 ECMADNFDAEL
+503 ECMSENFDAEL

-519 GDVDAHKASLAQFMV
+519 GDIDAHKASLAQFII
-534 RYVPNG
+534 RYVANG
-540 VENTAA
+540 TENTAA
-546 LEALIKEMLPRLQS
+546 LEALIKEMLPRQQA
-560 MIYKSK
+560 MVYKNK

-584 TAGKVDSLLARNK
+584 TAGKVDSLLARNEYS
-597 WTGRLECYSRD
+597 GRLECYSRD
-608 VEVKFAKEIAE
+608 VEVKFAEEINEIESSNATRAE
-619 IKAREDLTLE
+619 
-629 QKDKATSELLTGVAF
+629 KDAKLAELLTGVAF

-661 SEQLKARINAMYKA
+661 SAQLKARINAMYKA

-723 FEKKLVDILLTKYNN
+723 FEKKLVDILLTKYND

>member
-14 KAAVEKAEDIVT
+14 KAAIERAEEIAT
-26 VEETLSMAA
+26 IESPLSMAA
-35 HKGHAN
+35 HKGHVN
-41 AIIRNIH
+41 AIIGNIH
-48 KMVPVIEGVVLRAAQ
+48 KMVPVIEGIVLRAAQ
-63 DKKTGKPYLYG
+63 DKESGEMYLYG

-89 LMEFAS
+89 LMEFAA

-101 QAVIQL
+101 QAVVQL
-107 SHWDED
+107 SNWDED
-113 EKKLVPDHTVKCNDK
+113 EKKLKPNRTVKCNDT
-128 TAKRL
+128 TADRL

-140 TLVVYAQLEKDLKKI
+140 TLVVYAQIENDIRKI
-155 YKSYSEKQLKNMKQ
+155 MKNSTDAEIKEV
-169 KFVDEVETMGLRITK
+169 KNKLVDGVETMGLRITK

-218 AIQPDDAFKIMD
+218 AIKQDDAFKIMD
-230 EVSGGALSQ
+230 EVSGGALSE
-239 AMSGKLT
+239 AIKGKLT
-246 VASLTKLSARLGILG
+246 VAGLIKLSARLGILG

-266 MAKAANEEFG
+266 MVKAANEEFG

-307 NTSDGGYCISVEMI
+307 NTSDGAYCISVEMI
-321 QKSFAKLGRIL
+321 QKSFAKLNRIL

-367 NRIIEMYG
+367 NKLIEKYG
-375 EDKVLFVEAGEDV
+375 EDKVLFVEAGADVSNLNKED
-388 TKLERYSEILKSNI
+388 
-402 VANNALPENERLS
+402 
-415 EKEILEKTLAD
+415 
-426 LKKSY
+426 Y
-431 KAIVVG
+431 KVIVVG

-460 KIVEGDVTT
+460 KIVEGNVTT

-493 NKEATINALL
+493 DKEATINALL
-503 ECMADNFDAEL
+503 ECMTENFDAEL

-519 GDVDAHKASLAQFMV
+519 GDVDAHKASLAQFII
-534 RYVPNG
+534 RYVANG
-540 VENTAA
+540 TENTAA
-546 LEALIKEMLPRLQS
+546 LEALIKEMLPRQQS
-560 MIYKSK
+560 MVYKNR

-584 TAGKVDSLLARNK
+584 TAGKVNSLLARNEYS
-597 WTGRLECYSRD
+597 GRLECYSRD
-608 VEVKFAKEIAE
+608 VEVKFAEEINEIESSNATRAE
-619 IKAREDLTLE
+619 
-629 QKDKATSELLTGVAF
+629 KDAKLAALLTGVAF

-661 SEQLKARINAMYKA
+661 SAQLKARINAMYKA

-723 FEKKLVDILLTKYNN
+723 FEKKLVDILLTKYND

>member
-14 KAAVEKAEDIVT
+14 KAAIERAEEIAT
-26 VEETLSMAA
+26 IESPLSMAA
-35 HKGHAN
+35 HKGHVN
-41 AIIRNIH
+41 AIIGNIH
-48 KMVPVIEGVVLRAAQ
+48 KMVPVIEGIVLRAAQ
-63 DKKTGKPYLYG
+63 DKESGEIYLYG
-74 ERFYTEGSNNPNARA
+74 EKFYTEGSNNPNARA
-89 LMEFAS
+89 LMEFAA

-101 QAVIQL
+101 QAVVQL
-107 SHWDED
+107 SNWDED
-113 EKKLVPDHTVKCNDK
+113 EKKLKPNRTVKCNDT
-128 TAKRL
+128 TADRL

-140 TLVVYAQLEKDLKKI
+140 TLVVYAQIENDIRKI
-155 YKSYSEKQLKNMKQ
+155 MKNSTDAEIKEV
-169 KFVDEVETMGLRITK
+169 KNKLVDGVETMGLRITK

-218 AIQPDDAFKIMD
+218 AIKQDDAFKIMD
-230 EVSGGALSQ
+230 EVSGGALSE
-239 AMSGKLT
+239 AIKGKLT
-246 VASLTKLSARLGILG
+246 VAGLIKLSARLGILG

-266 MAKAANEEFG
+266 MVKAANEEFG

-307 NTSDGGYCISVEMI
+307 NTSDGAYCISVEMM
-321 QKSFAKLGRIL
+321 QKSFAKLGRNL

-367 NRIIEMYG
+367 NRLIEMYG
-375 EDKVLFVEAGEDV
+375 EDKVLFVEAGADVSNLNKED
-388 TKLERYSEILKSNI
+388 
-402 VANNALPENERLS
+402 
-415 EKEILEKTLAD
+415 
-426 LKKSY
+426 Y
-431 KAIVVG
+431 KVIVVG

-460 KIVEGDVTT
+460 KIVEGNVTT
-469 HLLDIAKCSETS
+469 HLLDIAKCSDTS

-503 ECMADNFDAEL
+503 ECMAENFDAEL

-560 MIYKSK
+560 MVYKSK

-597 WTGRLECYSRD
+597 YSGRLECYSRD
-608 VEVKFAKEIAE
+608 VEVKFAEEINEIESSNATRAE
-619 IKAREDLTLE
+619 
-629 QKDKATSELLTGVAF
+629 KDAKLAALLTGVAF

-661 SEQLKARINAMYKA
+661 SAQLKARINAMYKA

-723 FEKKLVDILLTKYNN
+723 FEKKLVDILLTKYND

>member
-35 HKGHAN
+35 HKGHVN

-48 KMVPVIEGVVLRAAQ
+48 KMVPVIEGILLRAAQ

-89 LMEFAS
+89 LMEFAR

-101 QAVIQL
+101 QAVVQL

-128 TAKRL
+128 TADRL

-140 TLVVYAQLEKDLKKI
+140 TLVIYAQLEKDLKKI
-155 YKSYSEKQLKNMKQ
+155 YQNHSEKQLKDMKQ

-184 NNKVYVANKSVEG
+184 ENKVYVANKSVEG

-218 AIQPDDAFKIMD
+218 AIQADKAFEIMD

-239 AMSGKLT
+239 AIEGKMT
-246 VASLTKLSARLGILG
+246 VAGLIKLSARLGILG

-266 MAKAANEEFG
+266 MVKAANEEFG
-276 YVIVLDEIKG
+276 YVIVLDEILG
-286 PQDYNEETKEMLE
+286 PQDYNKETKEMLE

-307 NTSDGGYCISVEMI
+307 NTSDGAYCISVEMM
-321 QKSFAKLGRIL
+321 QKSFAKLGRNL

-367 NRIIEMYG
+367 NRLIEMYG
-375 EDKVLFVEAGEDV
+375 EDKVLFVEAGADVSNLNKED
-388 TKLERYSEILKSNI
+388 
-402 VANNALPENERLS
+402 
-415 EKEILEKTLAD
+415 
-426 LKKSY
+426 Y
-431 KAIVVG
+431 KVIVVG

-460 KIVEGDVTT
+460 KIVEGNVTT
-469 HLLDIAKCSETS
+469 HLLDIAKCSDTS

-503 ECMADNFDAEL
+503 ECMAENFDAEL

-560 MIYKSK
+560 MVYKSK

-597 WTGRLECYSRD
+597 YSGRLECYSRD
-608 VEVKFAKEIAE
+608 VEVKFAEEINEIENSNATRAE
-619 IKAREDLTLE
+619 
-629 QKDKATSELLTGVAF
+629 KDAKLAELLTGVAF

-661 SEQLKARINAMYKA
+661 SAQLKARINAMYKA

-723 FEKKLVDILLTKYNN
+723 FEKKLVDILIAKYPKT
-738 NDGLATIICK
+738 DGLAAVICK

>member
-35 HKGHAN
+35 HKGHTN

-48 KMVPVIEGVVLRAAQ
+48 KMVPVIEGVLLRAAQ

-74 ERFYTEGSNNPNARA
+74 ERFYTEGTNSPNARA
-89 LMEFAS
+89 LMGFAS

-101 QAVIQL
+101 QAVVQL

-128 TAKRL
+128 TADRL

-155 YKSYSEKQLKNMKQ
+155 YQKHSEKQLKDMKQ
-169 KFVDEVETMGLRITK
+169 QFVDEVETMGLRITK
-184 NNKVYVANKSVEG
+184 NDKVYVANKSVEG

-239 AMSGKLT
+239 AIKGKLT

-266 MAKAANEEFG
+266 MVKAANEEFG
-276 YVIVLDEIKG
+276 YVIVLDEILG
-286 PQDYNEETKEMLE
+286 PQDYNEETREMLE

-307 NTSDGGYCISVEMI
+307 NTSDGAYCISVEMM
-321 QKSFAKLGRIL
+321 QKSFAKLGRNL
-332 SMEKALLFAA
+332 SMDKALLFAA

-367 NRIIEMYG
+367 NRLIEMYG
-375 EDKVLFVEAGEDV
+375 EDKVLFVEAGADVSNLNRED
-388 TKLERYSEILKSNI
+388 
-402 VANNALPENERLS
+402 
-415 EKEILEKTLAD
+415 
-426 LKKSY
+426 Y
-431 KAIVVG
+431 KVIVVG

-460 KIVEGDVTT
+460 KIVEGNVTT
-469 HLLDIAKCSETS
+469 HLLDIAKCSDTS

-493 NKEATINALL
+493 DKEATINALL
-503 ECMADNFDAEL
+503 ECMSENFDAEL

-519 GDVDAHKASLAQFMV
+519 GDIDAHKASLAQFII
-534 RYVPNG
+534 RYVANG
-540 VENTAA
+540 TENTAA

-584 TAGKVDSLLARNK
+584 TAGKVDSLLARNEYS
-597 WTGRLECYSRD
+597 GRLECYSRD
-608 VEVKFAKEIAE
+608 VEVKFAKEINEIESSNATRAE
-619 IKAREDLTLE
+619 
-629 QKDKATSELLTGVAF
+629 KDAKLAELLTGVAF

-661 SEQLKARINAMYKA
+661 SAQLKARINAMYKA

-723 FEKKLVDILLTKYNN
+723 FEKKLVDILLTKYND

>member
-35 HKGHAN
+35 HKGHVN
-41 AIIRNIH
+41 AIIGNIH
-48 KMVPVIEGVVLRAAQ
+48 KMVPVIEGIVLRAAQ
-63 DKKTGKPYLYG
+63 DKESGEIYLYG
-74 ERFYTEGSNNPNARA
+74 EKFYTEGSNNPNARA
-89 LMEFAS
+89 LMEFAA

-101 QAVIQL
+101 QAVVQL
-107 SHWDED
+107 SNWDED
-113 EKKLVPDHTVKCNDK
+113 EKKLKPNRTVKCND
-128 TAKRL
+128 TTTDRL

-140 TLVVYAQLEKDLKKI
+140 TLVVYAQIENDIRKI
-155 YKSYSEKQLKNMKQ
+155 MKNSTDAEIKEV
-169 KFVDEVETMGLRITK
+169 KNKLVDGVETMGLRITK

-218 AIQPDDAFKIMD
+218 AIKQDDAFKIMD
-230 EVSGGALSQ
+230 EVSGGALSE
-239 AMSGKLT
+239 AIKGKLT
-246 VASLTKLSARLGILG
+246 VAGLIKLSARLGILG

-266 MAKAANEEFG
+266 MVKAANEEFG

-307 NTSDGGYCISVEMI
+307 NTSDGAYCISVEMI
-321 QKSFAKLGRIL
+321 QKSFAKLNRIL

-367 NRIIEMYG
+367 NKLIEKYG
-375 EDKVLFVEAGEDV
+375 EDKVLFVEAGADVSNLNKED
-388 TKLERYSEILKSNI
+388 
-402 VANNALPENERLS
+402 
-415 EKEILEKTLAD
+415 
-426 LKKSY
+426 Y
-431 KAIVVG
+431 KVIVVG

-460 KIVEGDVTT
+460 KIVEGNVTT

-493 NKEATINALL
+493 DKEATINALL
-503 ECMADNFDAEL
+503 ECMTENFDAEL

-519 GDVDAHKASLAQFMV
+519 GDVDAHKASLAQFII
-534 RYVPNG
+534 RYVANG
-540 VENTAA
+540 TENTAA
-546 LEALIKEMLPRLQS
+546 LEALIKEMLPRQQS
-560 MIYKSK
+560 MVYKNR
-566 IDIKAYFQRAL
+566 INIKAYFQRAL

-584 TAGKVDSLLARNK
+584 TAGKVDSLLARNEYS
-597 WTGRLECYSRD
+597 GRLECYSRD
-608 VEVKFAKEIAE
+608 VEVKFAEEINEIESSNATRAE
-619 IKAREDLTLE
+619 
-629 QKDKATSELLTGVAF
+629 KDAKLAALLTGVAF

-661 SEQLKARINAMYKA
+661 SAQLKARINAMYKA
-675 KQITRDERAILLDDF
+675 KQITREERAILLDDF

-723 FEKKLVDILLTKYNN
+723 FEKKLVDILLTKYND

>member
-35 HKGHAN
+35 HKGHVN

-89 LMEFAS
+89 LMEFAR

-101 QAVIQL
+101 QAVVQL

-128 TAKRL
+128 TADRL

-140 TLVVYAQLEKDLKKI
+140 TLVIYAQLEKDLKKI
-155 YKSYSEKQLKNMKQ
+155 YQNHSEKQLKDMKQ

-184 NNKVYVANKSVEG
+184 ENKVYVANKSVEG

-218 AIQPDDAFKIMD
+218 AIQADKAFEIMD

-239 AMSGKLT
+239 AIEGKMT
-246 VASLTKLSARLGILG
+246 VAGLIKLSARLGILG

-266 MAKAANEEFG
+266 MVKAANEEFG
-276 YVIVLDEIKG
+276 YVIVLDEILG
-286 PQDYNEETKEMLE
+286 PQDYNKETKEMLE

-307 NTSDGGYCISVEMI
+307 NTSDGSYCISVEMM
-321 QKSFAKLGRIL
+321 QKSFAKLGRNL

-367 NRIIEMYG
+367 NRLIEMYG
-375 EDKVLFVEAGEDV
+375 EDKVLFVEAGADVSNLNKED
-388 TKLERYSEILKSNI
+388 
-402 VANNALPENERLS
+402 
-415 EKEILEKTLAD
+415 
-426 LKKSY
+426 Y
-431 KAIVVG
+431 KVIVVG

-460 KIVEGDVTT
+460 KIVEGNVTT

-597 WTGRLECYSRD
+597 YTGRLECYSRD
-608 VEVKFAKEIAE
+608 VEVKFAEEIAE
-619 IKAREDLTLE
+619 IENSNITREE
-629 QKDKATSELLTGVAF
+629 KDAKLAVLLTGVAF

-661 SEQLKARINAMYKA
+661 SAQLKARINAMYKA

-723 FEKKLVDILLTKYNN
+723 FEKKLVDILLTKYND